1 MNVALND
8 LPGIA
13 GAWRAAVRTSGI
25 LVALTL
31 AACGGGSGSSTNID
45 PTASCDP
52 ANSGTF
58 DQCGTVIVGFTD
70 ADGDFLNYTVD
81 VLSLQLE
88 AADGRVVETLPR
100 QTRINFTDYV
110 NLTELVSAASVPP
123 GTYVAGMISLDYSD
137 AEIIVEAAGASKAA
151 VVTDLDGMPLTQT
164 TLKIVLSNRDQLS
177 VVAGRAALLQLDFD
191 LDASHEVNIE
201 PTPAIATSQQIIVA
215 EVQPVDQKDVRVRGP
230 LVEVN
235 EANSSYVV
243 AVRPFHDRD
252 GDFGEVMVNTTS
264 DTEFEVNGEVFIG
277 GDGLRAL
284 NAAGLGTP
292 TVAQGTLNVSDRQF
306 TAIVVL
312 AGSSVPGIDFDAVI
326 GNVIARNNNLL
337 TVRGATIVP
346 SDRRAHFH
354 DDVIVEI
361 GPDTK
366 VFRDGHRGSDLGID
380 AISIGQRLAV
390 RGVLTETDP
399 GRLYLDATQ
408 GAARMSVTHLA
419 GVVNSIM
426 PGQTDITLHAI
437 DRRRAGVFDFSGT
450 GPSADLDASPDN
462 YEVATGTLLL
472 SDLGTGQPIVVYGF
486 PTAFGMAPPDFTGRT
501 VTEFSDVRSA
511 LGVGW
516 GANGT
521 VAPFLSMGV
530 DGLLLNN
537 QNVDIDQRHHIKHG
551 TVLIDLTTLESSTL
565 IAPHQTDR
573 KLFWIATADGLREYS
588 NFADFTADLS
598 TSLNGATT
606 ARSMFAR
613 GKYDA
618 KTNVLTAYKIG
629 VYVLEP

>member
-1 MNVALND
+1 MNVTLNY

-13 GAWRAAVRTSGI
+13 GAWRAAVRASGI
-25 LVALTL
+25 FVALTL
-31 AACGGGSGSSTNID
+31 AACGGGSGSSTNTD

-52 ANSGTF
+52 ANPSTF

-137 AEIIVEAAGASKAA
+137 AEIFVEAAGASKAA
-151 VVTDLDGMPLTQT
+151 VVTDLDGIPLAQT

-201 PTPAIATSQQIIVA
+201 PAPAIAASQQIIVA
-215 EVQPVDQKDVRVRGP
+215 EVQPVDEKDIRVRGP

-252 GDFGEVMVNTTS
+252 GDFGEVTVNTTS

-284 NAAGLGTP
+284 NASGPGTP

-306 TAIVVL
+306 TAIIVL

-354 DDVIVEI
+354 DNVIVEI
-361 GPDTK
+361 GPETK

-380 AISIGQRLAV
+380 AISIGQRVTV
-390 RGVLTETDP
+390 RGVLIEADP
-399 GRLYLDATQ
+399 ELLYLDATQ
-408 GAARMSVTHLA
+408 GAVRMSVTHLA

-426 PGQTDITLHAI
+426 LGQTDITLHAI

-450 GPSADLDASPDN
+450 GPSEDLDANPDN

-472 SDLGTGQPIVVYGF
+472 SDLATGQPIVVYGF

-501 VTEFSDVRSA
+501 VIDFSDIRSA

-516 GANGT
+516 NAGGT
-521 VAPFLSMGV
+521 LAPFLSMSV

-537 QNVDIDQRHHIKHG
+537 QNEDIDQRHHIKQG
-551 TVLIDLTTLESSTL
+551 TVLIDLTTLDSSTL
-565 IAPHQTDR
+565 IAPRQTDR
-573 KLFWIATADGLREYS
+573 KLFWIATADSLREYS
-588 NFADFTADLS
+588 NFADFIADLGM
-598 TSLNGATT
+598 SLNGATT

-613 GKYDA
+613 GTYDA
-618 KTNVLTAYKIG
+618 ETNVFTAYKIG
-629 VYVLEP
+629 IYLLEP